1 MKTLD
6 ELHDELNDILANI
19 QIAPGFLLD
28 VNMNRAQEIIEQIKE
43 REKDEG
49 K

>member
-28 VNMNRAQEIIEQIKE
+28 VNMTRAQEIIEQIKE